1 MLQNIRIEN
10 YAFKKE
16 IDPFQIKRIF
26 NLQQSFSIPGN
37 LRMEIFNNK
46 RTTQENKY
54 KRTKINVEPMFL
66 IKRVES
72 KPFSEKYP
80 LRGLSSIESQ
90 SNPMYL
96 QRSGIQS
103 SVNKRSTYKRL
114 SKVLYTTR
122 AIPGMFIDMM
132 DRMMRNDKSS
142 NQLQINCTKRA
153 NRMFIVLFFVK
164 LNLPFLKN

>member
-1 MLQNIRIEN
+1 MLHNIRIEN

-26 NLQQSFSIPGN
+26 NLLYSFSFLGN
-37 LRMEIFNNK
+37 LKLEIFNNK
-46 RTTQENKY
+46 RTTQVNKY

-66 IKRVES
+66 IKRVDS
-72 KPFSEKYP
+72 KPFSEKCP
-80 LRGLSSIESQ
+80 LRGLSSMETQ

-96 QRSGIQS
+96 HRSGIQS
-103 SVNKRSTYKRL
+103 SVNKRSTYRRL
-114 SKVLYTTR
+114 SKVFYTTK